1 METISYDKL
10 LNAYI
15 SHKTNVSRASCI
27 KSGKEK
33 WESPY
38 VIPAR
43 NLFRESR
50 QSIFLLGHQ
59 GYQ

>member
-1 METISYDKL
+1 MEIISYDKL
-10 LNAYI
+10 LNVYI
-15 SHKTNVSRASCI
+15 SHKTNVRASCI

-33 WESPY
+33 WELPC

-59 GYQ
+59 GY